1 MEELFAT
8 KFGDGWLKSIF
19 KTQVMIPL
27 DIEPLFDRAVN
38 NLSGGEL

>member
-1 MEELFAT
+1 MEELFAK

-38 NLSGGEL
+38 TLSGGEL

>member
-1 MEELFAT
+1 VEDLFNT
-8 KFGDGWLKSIF
+8 KLKDDWWKPMF